1 MLRQIKDFGIEKTI
15 PDNSDLIPFQQ
26 ADGISGH
33 ITREDFLLGISGGS
47 TIEYAQIADL
57 KTSGINGG
65 SYPTARVA
73 ITRDLNTIVSS
84 ATWLSLIANVFTLQ
98 AGTYLLNAIVPA
110 IYVGN
115 FKAWV
120 QNASNNNIILLGTS
134 QYSSEGSPYVTASS
148 VIKGKIIVASE
159 TEYSIK
165 FWASNGRSQ
174 NYVLGI
180 AAGISGQAEVYT
192 QVDITKVS
200 Q

>member
-15 PDNSDLIPFQQ
+15 PDNSDIIPFQQ

-65 SYPTARVA
+65 SYPTAQVA
-73 ITRDLNTIVSS
+73 ITRDLNTVISS
-84 ATWLSLIANVFTLQ
+84 ASWLSLTANVFTLQ
-98 AGTYLLNAIVPA
+98 AGTYIVNAIVPA

-120 QNASNNNIILLGTS
+120 QDASNNIVLLGTP

-148 VIKGKIIVASE
+148 VIKGKIIVTTE
-159 TEYSIK
+159 TECSIK

-180 AAGISGQAEVYT
+180 AAGISGQGEVYT
-192 QVDITKVS
+192 QVDITKVG
-200 Q
+200 